1 MPDNRIEQLLP
12 ASFRGVPFSV
22 RQETMPEEGRKIALH
37 EYVNSSERFVE
48 DLGQLPG
55 RFTVRAFV
63 HGVDWRDRV
72 AALRAALNESGPG
85 ELVLPV
91 FGSNEVWA
99 LPYRV
104 DTSHKEIGEAAFDL
118 EFALGR
124 PSAGPDTARRDIEDV
139 YDLGDIAREAIER
152 VFGEIWRIPAT
163 SANSIVGRFD
173 FITSL
178 NSVADEFLTLLPISY
193 VSDIQSIINISTS
206 TAPNILRGVT
216 GPASEIISIWQ
227 KTSLGISS
235 LISSGRSI
243 SGALDGFLSMTL
255 FGGGLPL
262 SIRRMSVNASSPV
275 PTGATAPLWPATTA
289 QRIARNDN
297 REAIVYANR
306 VAALVGAYEIAAA
319 QDYRTLEEINE
330 VRSQLES
337 ANERLMRVDTQDRD
351 IIQSDDQVRNAVLNL
366 RIAALDVLEQKRQEA
381 FETVT
386 VTRQTPASAFVE
398 AYRLYAEEIVSPDA
412 MQTRAIELRR
422 LNPAQKSTALNGD
435 ITAFRS

>member
-1 MPDNRIEQLLP
+1 MPDNRISQLLP
-12 ASFRGVPFSV
+12 ASFRGVSFSV
-22 RQETMPEEGRKIALH
+22 SSEVLPEEGRKIVLH

-55 RFTVRAFV
+55 KFTVQAFV
-63 HGVDWRDRV
+63 HGADWRARAD
-72 AALRAALNESGPG
+72 ALRAALNTSGPG

-91 FGSNEVWA
+91 FGAQDVYA
-99 LPYRV
+99 LPYSV
-104 DTSHKEIGEAAFDL
+104 DSSHREVGEIRFTL

-243 SGALDGFLSMTL
+243 SGAFDSFMNMTL

-262 SIRRMSVNASSPV
+262 SLRRMSGSATSPV
-275 PTGATAPLWPATTA
+275 APGATVPLWPATTA

>member
-1 MPDNRIEQLLP
+1 
-12 ASFRGVPFSV
+12 
-22 RQETMPEEGRKIALH
+22 
-37 EYVNSSERFVE
+37 
-48 DLGQLPG
+48 
-55 RFTVRAFV
+55 
-63 HGVDWRDRV
+63 
-72 AALRAALNESGPG
+72 
-85 ELVLPV
+85 
-91 FGSNEVWA
+91 
-99 LPYRV
+99 
-104 DTSHKEIGEAAFDL
+104 
-118 EFALGR
+118 
-124 PSAGPDTARRDIEDV
+124 
-139 YDLGDIAREAIER
+139 
-152 VFGEIWRIPAT
+152 
-163 SANSIVGRFD
+163 
-173 FITSL
+173 
-178 NSVADEFLTLLPISY
+178 
-193 VSDIQSIINISTS
+193 
-206 TAPNILRGVT
+206 
-216 GPASEIISIWQ
+216 
-227 KTSLGISS
+227 
-235 LISSGRSI
+235 
-243 SGALDGFLSMTL
+243 MTL

-275 PTGATAPLWPATTA
+275 PTGATVPLWPATTA

-422 LNPAQKSTALNGD
+422 LNPDKKSTALNGD

>member
-1 MPDNRIEQLLP
+1 MSDNRIEQLLP

-139 YDLGDIAREAIER
+139 YDLGDIAREAIES
-152 VFGEIWRIPAT
+152 VFGEIWRIQTT

-243 SGALDGFLSMTL
+243 SGAFDSFMNMTL

-262 SIRRMSVNASSPV
+262 SLRRMSGSATSPV
-275 PTGATAPLWPATTA
+275 APGATVPLWPATTA